1 MLVDIVVTGIVLL
14 LCAAC
19 VWKLISNK
27 RKGISSC
34 SGCSGCGSSC
44 SGHGCSTEQVPEQF
58 KAKKQQKTDNSAR
71 TRRLDGE

>member
-19 VWKLISNK
+19 VGKLISNK
-27 RKGISSC
+27 RKGISNCSGC

-44 SGHGCSTEQVPEQF
+44 GEHDCSTGQVPERF
-58 KAKKQQKTDNSAR
+58 KAKGRQKAER
-71 TRRLDGE
+71 